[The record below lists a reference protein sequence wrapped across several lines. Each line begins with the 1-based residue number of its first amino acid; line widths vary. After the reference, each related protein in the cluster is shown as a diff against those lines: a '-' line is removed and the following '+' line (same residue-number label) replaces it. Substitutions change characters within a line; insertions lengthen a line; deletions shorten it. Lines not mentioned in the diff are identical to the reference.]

1 MDLFKRLKIKIPI
14 KNYRDRGLP
23 RLKFLPKRSL
33 FGLLILIVTL
43 SPTME
48 WGIQEWRGRNELLD
62 FFLNQLFYQ
71 WSKSIVSDQ

>member
-48 WGIQEWRGRNELLD
+48 WGIQE
-62 FFLNQLFYQ
+62 
-71 WSKSIVSDQ
+71 